1 MRFLEGS
8 ASPASTPAKWSA
20 SAVALLSRSCL
31 RAKTSCHCPFLY
43 LLRQVKALSR
53 DKHQFSSTGVVLCT
67 SIYQIPI
74 WGKKK
79 KKLFIYL
86 FIQMFFSVSEWK
98 WGQHGEEFRRQNW
111 SLSDVTVPQNASVGQ
126 GNQAVQLASLSPRH
140 IWAASSNLG
149 CHCLS
154 VSCLLMQGRRVVETL
169 SVLKVCYSTL
179 KGLFGNEDGAS
190 RCCLITVA
198 AELFHLSGSV
208 EGALNTLRGSD
219 SWSWSMFI

>member
-8 ASPASTPAKWSA
+8 ASPTSTPAKWSA
-20 SAVALLSRSCL
+20 SVVALLLRSCL

-53 DKHQFSSTGVVLCT
+53 DKHQFSSPGVVLCT
-67 SIYQIPI
+67 STFQP
-74 WGKKK
+74 
-79 KKLFIYL
+79 FIYL

-98 WGQHGEEFRRQNW
+98 WGQHGEEFRGQNW
-111 SLSDVTVPQNASVGQ
+111 SFSDVTVPQNASVGQ
-126 GNQAVQLASLSPRH
+126 GNQAVQLASLSSSH
-140 IWAASSNLG
+140 LSSSNLG

-169 SVLKVCYSTL
+169 SVLKVGFSTL

-198 AELFHLSGSV
+198 AEVFLLSGSV

-219 SWSWSMFI
+219 SWSWSMVI